1 MIFFT
6 GLPFSALQSS
16 LRGVD
21 PLIFLALI
29 CLGLGICFVAVL
41 AELEKSRARWR
52 ENSMKRRPLPAPR
65 AVPYRQPPDR
75 EG

>member
-6 GLPFSALQSS
+6 ELPFSALRNSV
-16 LRGVD
+16 RGVD

-29 CLGLGICFVAVL
+29 CLGLGICFVVLL

-52 ENSMKRRPLPAPR
+52 ENSMKRRSLPASRP
-65 AVPYRQPPDR
+65 VPFRWPLDR
-75 EG
+75 ED